1 MTLTLAYILTQH
13 RNALTYNPKDHA
25 KFFVSGVHIR
35 MDMAFIDIH
44 RKFLS
49 NGCCL
54 KSSNCN

>member
-13 RNALTYNPKDHA
+13 RNALTYHLKDHA
-25 KFFVSGVHIR
+25 KCFVLGVHLR

-49 NGCCL
+49 YGCCL